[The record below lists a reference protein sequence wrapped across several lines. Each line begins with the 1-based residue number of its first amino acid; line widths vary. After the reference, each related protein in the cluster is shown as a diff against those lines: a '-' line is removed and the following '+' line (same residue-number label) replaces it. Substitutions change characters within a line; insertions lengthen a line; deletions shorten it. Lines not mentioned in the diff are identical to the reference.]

1 MSDEKKPK
9 KEKQADENPDEKSTE
24 DKIEEPEETLPE
36 EPKEELPAEQPTE
49 PEPLK
54 EESPAD
60 QPTEEPQEPEKTEEP
75 APQQE
80 DESKPAD
87 IQEQPD
93 EEKPEPE
100 SKPEETETEEVEE
113 PEIQEPQVAPE
124 KPVETAP
131 KKESKEDAKKKEAR
145 KDDFRYIV
153 RIANTD
159 LGGEK
164 TVVHALTQ
172 IKGVGYHM
180 AIVIADAA
188 NVDRNIKMGD
198 LSDSQIGKINQV
210 LENLNTTTPG
220 WMLNHRK
227 DYDTGT
233 DIHLISSDV
242 ERKLRDDI
250 NVLKMIR
257 SYRGI
262 RHESGLPARG
272 QRTRANSRKGLAMG
286 VSKKR
291 EQT

>member
-1 MSDEKKPK
+1 MSDKKKPK
-9 KEKQADENPDEKSTE
+9 KEKQAKKTPGEESTE
-24 DKIEEPEETLPE
+24 KKIEEPQPEPKATIPKEEKEEPPVEQPTKEPQE
-36 EPKEELPAEQPTE
+36 PAEPKEEKSE
-49 PEPLK
+49 
-54 EESPAD
+54 
-60 QPTEEPQEPEKTEEP
+60 
-75 APQQE
+75 
-80 DESKPAD
+80 PAD
-87 IQEQPD
+87 IQEKPD
-93 EEKPEPE
+93 EEKPEE
-100 SKPEETETEEVEE
+100 VEKEEVEE
-113 PEIQEPQVAPE
+113 PEIQEPQIAPE
-124 KPVETAP
+124 KPVGTAP
-131 KKESKEDAKKKEAR
+131 KKEAKEDAKKKEAR

-172 IKGVGYHM
+172 IKGVGYHI

-198 LSDSQIGKINQV
+198 LSDSQIDKINQV

-227 DYDTGT
+227 DYDTGD

-242 ERKLRDDI
+242 ERKLRDEI

-262 RHESGLPARG
+262 RHESNLPVRG
-272 QRTRANSRKGLAMG
+272 QRTRAHGRAGLAMG

-291 EQT
+291 EQTQT